1 MILNGLG
8 EIDRAF
14 AVAEAYLLERGPLM
28 ASVRW
33 RTGQVSINDQR
44 RRKTNMLFV
53 PVSAP
58 MRADRRFLPLT
69 KDVGLADY
77 WARSGIVPDFLR

>member
-1 MILNGLG
+1 M
-8 EIDRAF
+8 
-14 AVAEAYLLERGPLM
+14 LERGPLM

-44 RRKTNMLFV
+44 RPKTNMLFV
-53 PVSAP
+53 PISAA

-69 KDVGLADY
+69 EDIGFADY
-77 WARSGIVPDFLR
+77 WDRSGTVPDFLK